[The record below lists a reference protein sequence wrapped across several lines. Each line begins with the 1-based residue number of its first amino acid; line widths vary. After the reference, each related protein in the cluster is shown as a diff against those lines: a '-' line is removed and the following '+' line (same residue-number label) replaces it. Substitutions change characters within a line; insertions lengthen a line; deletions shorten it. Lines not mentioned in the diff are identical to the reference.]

1 MKVLLVI
8 HAPLLPV
15 SNGGQIDNLGM
26 YDALSEFGFEV
37 ELIVTKKK
45 YEKDKTSDA
54 TLKYHEVIRSYSTK
68 NLLSLKPFQ
77 VSSRSQLRK

>member
-1 MKVLLVI
+1 M
-8 HAPLLPV
+8 
-15 SNGGQIDNLGM
+15 GQIDNLGM
-26 YDALSEFGFEV
+26 YDAPSEFGFEV

-68 NLLSLKPFQ
+68 IFYL
-77 VSSRSQLRK
+77 